1 MVALNTVVERL
12 ADARQMDFGLSVVPQ
27 SLAGHFLNSSYFA
40 PHLDRLRASLLYKR
54 DLLIE
59 ALQKELQGLVH
70 FHVPEGGLHLW
81 CKIVPEVNDSKLL
94 ETSIHNGVIFAPGS
108 VYGSASG
115 YVRFTYGRARAED
128 IPFGISKFAQALR
141 SVIQ

>member
-1 MVALNTVVERL
+1 MVAPNTVVERL
-12 ADARQMDFGLSVVPQ
+12 ADARRQMDFGLSVVPQ

-54 DLLIE
+54 DLLME

-81 CKIVPEVNDSKLL
+81 CKIVPEVNDSKRWKPPFTMALFSRREACTVQL
-94 ETSIHNGVIFAPGS
+94 PDMCDSHMAVPELRISHPEYPSSLKLCAP
-108 VYGSASG
+108 
-115 YVRFTYGRARAED
+115 
-128 IPFGISKFAQALR
+128 
-141 SVIQ
+141 